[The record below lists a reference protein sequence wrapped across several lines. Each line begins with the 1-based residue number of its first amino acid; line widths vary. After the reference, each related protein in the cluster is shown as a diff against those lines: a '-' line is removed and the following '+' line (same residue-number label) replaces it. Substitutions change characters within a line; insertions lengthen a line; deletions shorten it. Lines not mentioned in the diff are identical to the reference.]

1 MTAYKSPEFAKHGRT
16 TKKTDVWGLGMLI
29 LEILTGKFPTN
40 YLTPGNNSA
49 ESIEWANTIAK
60 EAEAM
65 EVFDKEMGGTKNSGR
80 QMVKLL
86 KIGLACSEEELERRW
101 DLKDAIKNIEEVEER
116 DSTNGEDV
124 FSSIDMTENMSTI
137 IL

>member
-1 MTAYKSPEFAKHGRT
+1 
-16 TKKTDVWGLGMLI
+16 
-29 LEILTGKFPTN
+29 
-40 YLTPGNNSA
+40 
-49 ESIEWANTIAK
+49 
-60 EAEAM
+60 M
-65 EVFDKEMGGTKNSGR
+65 EVFDKEMGGTKNSGG

-101 DLKDAIKNIEEVEER
+101 DLKEAIKNIEEVEER